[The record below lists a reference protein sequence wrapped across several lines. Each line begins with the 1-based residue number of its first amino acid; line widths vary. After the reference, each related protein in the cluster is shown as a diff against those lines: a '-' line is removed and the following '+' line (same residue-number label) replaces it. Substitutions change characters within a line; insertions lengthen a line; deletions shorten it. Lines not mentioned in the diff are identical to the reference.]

1 MPERRCFRHVRIG
14 GQVDLQRRY
23 GNETCAAFTE
33 IRSLFFVGNLAY
45 RAYPISLFAARIAR
59 GNDVL
64 TVMPPA
70 QTGDFNAPHIFRLD
84 GGDIDVPQNRDC
96 GGF

>member
-1 MPERRCFRHVRIG
+1 M
-14 GQVDLQRRY
+14 QRRY

-33 IRSLFFVGNLAY
+33 IRSLFPIGNFAD
-45 RAYPISLFAARIAR
+45 RSYPINLFAARIAR
-59 GNDVL
+59 GDDVL

-84 GGDIDVPQNRDC
+84 GGDIDVPQNRGLR